1 MTLNVEVTMQLGR
14 LGVWYSTDKLGGARQ
29 IKEFVGTVE
38 QLGYDTLWYPESR
51 GYESLSA
58 AGFMLEHSTKLK
70 FGSSIAS
77 IYARD
82 AFTSRRGMLSL
93 QQLYGER
100 FILGLGVSHVPMVEG
115 IRGHKYEKPVPA
127 MRAYLDG
134 ITKGEAGAD
143 NWPIAIAAL
152 GPLMLKLSAE
162 KTRGALPY
170 NTTPQHTAEAARI
183 LGPGKWLVAEQK
195 VALETDPAK
204 ARALGRKE
212 LSRYMV
218 LDNYRNNWLRIG
230 FSDAELANGGSDR
243 FIDAMMLWGT
253 ADKVRQ
259 GLRAH
264 FDAGATH
271 VCIQPVHED
280 GNTAARDRILTELA
294 DT

>member
-1 MTLNVEVTMQLGR
+1 MQLGR
-14 LGVWYSTDKLGGARQ
+14 LGVWYSTDKLGGPQ
-29 IKEFVGTVE
+29 EIKQFVGTVE
-38 QLGYDTLWYPESR
+38 RLGYDTLWYPESR
-51 GYESLSA
+51 GYESLSV
-58 AGFMLEHSTKLK
+58 AGFMLANTTKLK

-77 IYARD
+77 MYARD
-82 AFTSRRGMLSL
+82 AFTARRGMLSL
-93 QQLYGER
+93 HQLYGER

-134 ITKGEAGAD
+134 ITKGEAGSE

-162 KTRGALPY
+162 RTQGALPY
-170 NTTPQHTAEAARI
+170 NTTPQHTAEAAKI
-183 LGPGKWLVAEQK
+183 LGPNKWLVAEQK
-195 VALETDPAK
+195 VTLETDAAK

-218 LDNYRNNWLRIG
+218 LDNYRNNWLRLG
-230 FSDAELANGGSDR
+230 FSEAELANGGSDR
-243 FIDAMMLWGT
+243 FIDAMVLWGG

-271 VCIQPVHED
+271 VCLQPVHDD
-280 GNTAARDRILTELA
+280 GDTAARDRIITELA
-294 DT
+294 NT

>member
-1 MTLNVEVTMQLGR
+1 MQLGR
-14 LGVWYSTDKLGGARQ
+14 LGVWYSTDKLGGPQQ
-29 IKEFVGTVE
+29 ISQFVGIVE

-51 GYESLSA
+51 GYESLSV
-58 AGFMLEHSTKLK
+58 AGFMLANATKLK

-82 AFTSRRGMLSL
+82 AFTARRGMLSL
-93 QQLYGER
+93 HQLYGER

-134 ITKGEAGAD
+134 ITKGEAGSE

-152 GPLMLKLSAE
+152 GPLMLKLAAQ

-170 NTTPQHTAEAARI
+170 NTTPRHTAEAAKI
-183 LGPGKWLVAEQK
+183 LGPDKWLVAEQK
-195 VALETDPAK
+195 VCLETDPAA

-212 LSRYMV
+212 LSRYML

-230 FSDAELANGGSDR
+230 FSEAELADGGSDR
-243 FIDAMMLWGT
+243 FIDAMVLWGN
-253 ADKVRQ
+253 ADTVRR

-271 VCIQPVHED
+271 VCIQPVHAD
-280 GNTAARDRILTELA
+280 GDTAARDRILAELA